1 MSSAE
6 RAAVN
11 GESRPDVVG
20 FQAMDDDG
28 AGGAGVLD
36 HLRKGPVEKAA
47 G

>member
-11 GESRPDVVG
+11 GESRPDLVG

-28 AGGAGVLD
+28 AGGAEVPEN
-36 HLRKGPVEKAA
+36 LRKGPVPEAA
-47 G
+47 E